1 MRERTVCSAFSINK
15 SLRLS
20 GSAFWKIWFVEI
32 FSCRPG
38 WFISTHIFFFTTESQ
53 ESHGVFLLMSSRVK
67 RSVAKDLECI
77 AQPSQWMFPRS
88 FLPVGRQGEIEK
100 LCGTLCTSWWTFNT
114 TKIQNW
120 KAKVKFF
127 GIYFL
132 RKYSLKVDYL
142 KHKEQ
147 SMQSQRRCVLGYGRM
162 VGWSVYFSHL
172 YLNLKVYL
180 YIIIIYIIYR

>member
-20 GSAFWKIWFVEI
+20 GSAFFEKYDSLKFLVAGRVGLSQRI
-32 FSCRPG
+32 FSFHHRV
-38 WFISTHIFFFTTESQ
+38 S
-53 ESHGVFLLMSSRVK
+53 GVSRSFLLMSSRVK